1 MICVPCREKYYSDN
15 KISAFKY
22 IPTKSDFSKN
32 PYVFGGVSFRTTTV
46 EKHSADSNAFHGLA
60 VTRKENLSR
69 EEEEGS
75 QSDAR
80 KMLVSINEAQRN
92 RLKILFINTYCPH
105 VKRKALLRIR
115 TLLHYGSSKRTG
127 YWNNVFKSKNGDG
140 IQCCYSKVRDDE
152 TPCIVS

>member
-15 KISAFKY
+15 KISADKY

-32 PYVFGGVSFRTTTV
+32 PCVFGSVSFRTTIV

-60 VTRKENLSR
+60 LTRKENLSR

-75 QSDAR
+75 QSDAQ
-80 KMLVSINEAQRN
+80 KNACFHQRGPEKQIEN
-92 RLKILFINTYCPH
+92 FIHKHVCPH

-115 TLLHYGSSKRTG
+115 TLRHYGSCKRTG
-127 YWNNVFKSKNGDG
+127 YWNNVFKSKNGDE
-140 IQCCYSKVRDDE
+140 IQCCYSTVRDDE
-152 TPCIVS
+152 TPCIV

>member
-1 MICVPCREKYYSDN
+1 MYHVVKNIILTTKFLQT
-15 KISAFKY
+15 IY

-32 PYVFGGVSFRTTTV
+32 PYVFGSVSFRTTTV
-46 EKHSADSNAFHGLA
+46 KKHSNAFHGLV

-92 RLKILFINTYCPH
+92 RLKLLFINTYQTH
-105 VKRKALLRIR
+105 VKRKALL
-115 TLLHYGSSKRTG
+115 
-127 YWNNVFKSKNGDG
+127 
-140 IQCCYSKVRDDE
+140 
-152 TPCIVS
+152 